1 VLVRFNH
8 IASIIVN
15 ANHCAMC
22 PAAKLRVVNCVAEC
36 VLLAIPQPTKWQRIG
51 NQIDAA
57 MVPARAG
64 EDMAADAASALK

>member
-1 VLVRFNH
+1 
-8 IASIIVN
+8 
-15 ANHCAMC
+15 MC